1 MAAMAVNLVSTIGE
15 ESIII
20 LDAYFSVGSVFSML
34 EQAVDEQGK
43 RLLHVITRAKSNVV
57 AFMDPPEKS
66 GKPGRPC
73 VYGLKVKL
81 KEQFEAMDSCFQKTT
96 IEIYNQS
103 KELSFLCLD
112 LFWKPASS
120 KVRFVLMSSDLS
132 LSALDI
138 IRCYSYR
145 FKIELNFK
153 VLKHVI
159 GVFSDFSRHI

>member
-66 GKPGRPC
+66 GKCKNTFCFGSRWFC
-73 VYGLKVKL
+73 SVYFDELGL
-81 KEQFEAMDSCFQKTT
+81 
-96 IEIYNQS
+96 
-103 KELSFLCLD
+103 ELVSIGYYKILQ
-112 LFWKPASS
+112 
-120 KVRFVLMSSDLS
+120 LS
-132 LSALDI
+132 L
-138 IRCYSYR
+138 
-145 FKIELNFK
+145 
-153 VLKHVI
+153 
-159 GVFSDFSRHI
+159 